1 MNNVDNT
8 SRVVINLDGA
18 FDDLDDDDITLPSM
32 PVQSV
37 PIIDEGD
44 VRVDDYANQ
53 DALNQQQT
61 QVNND
66 LSAPKISE
74 DIALG
79 TPIVSPEL
87 TTPTTTAAPNTAS
100 NASLN
105 ASSTDVQ
112 PKPATDQ
119 STIPKM
125 PLQAQLGDGTSSN
138 STNIDVTNTNNSSAI
153 TAGVQQQEVVLQS
166 SETSSQKIA
175 SAQKLQENDEKSQEV
190 EQQDKQKGSWFNRMK
205 SGLSKS
211 RKNLAEGMVS
221 ILIGGKEIDDE
232 LLEEVEDQLL
242 VADIGVN
249 ATNRIIKSLTEQTA
263 RGDLIYAHSLYKALQ
278 TELVEILTP
287 KVAPLVIDTTKKPF
301 VILVVGVNGVGKTT
315 TIGKLAK
322 RLQGEGKSVMLA
334 AGDTFRA
341 AATEQLQ
348 IWGER
353 NDIPVV
359 AQGHG
364 SDSASV
370 IFDAMQSAK
379 AKNIDVLIADTA
391 GRLQNKTHLMAELE
405 KVVRVMRKA
414 DPSAPHEGMI
424 VLDAGTGQ
432 NAINQVE
439 LFNNVVP
446 LTGITITKLDGTAKG
461 GVVFNIAETTDVPIR
476 YIGVGESIDDLRAFS
491 PKQFVA
497 ALFETDDKE

>member
-1 MNNVDNT
+1 MNNPNN
-8 SRVVINLDGA
+8 SNRVVINLDGGL
-18 FDDLDDDDITLPSM
+18 DDLDDDDITLPSL
-32 PVQSV
+32 PAQSV
-37 PIIDEGD
+37 PIIDEPED
-44 VRVDDYANQ
+44 TSLTDTAAELPLAPPIIESEKQSSAAN
-53 DALNQQQT
+53 T
-61 QVNND
+61 
-66 LSAPKISE
+66 IE
-74 DIALG
+74 G
-79 TPIVSPEL
+79 TVE
-87 TTPTTTAAPNTAS
+87 TTAKSATNTA
-100 NASLN
+100 AS
-105 ASSTDVQ
+105 
-112 PKPATDQ
+112 Q
-119 STIPKM
+119 SIPSIPTM
-125 PLQAQLGDGTSSN
+125 PLQDHLGDSASVTSK
-138 STNIDVTNTNNSSAI
+138 NNDSSAI
-153 TAGVQQQEVVLQS
+153 DKAKTELQQPTTAPEEAQQ
-166 SETSSQKIA
+166 SEQTE
-175 SAQKLQENDEKSQEV
+175 ENK
-190 EQQDKQKGSWFNRMK
+190 KKGSWFNRMK
-205 SGLSKS
+205 AGLSKS

-242 VADIGVN
+242 VADIGVS

-278 TELVEILTP
+278 TELVDILTP
-287 KVAPLVIDTTKKPF
+287 KVAPLIIDTSKKPF

-353 NDIPVV
+353 NHIPVV

-439 LFNNVVP
+439 LFNEVVP

>member
-1 MNNVDNT
+1 MNNPNN
-8 SRVVINLDGA
+8 SNRVVINLDGGL
-18 FDDLDDDDITLPSM
+18 DDLDDDDITLPSL
-32 PVQSV
+32 PAQTV
-37 PIIDEGD
+37 PI
-44 VRVDDYANQ
+44 VDASDSVASSNTEKS
-53 DALNQQQT
+53 DAEKSNT
-61 QVNND
+61 AD
-66 LSAPKISE
+66 M
-74 DIALG
+74 ALG
-79 TPIVSPEL
+79 TPIVEIEKQSSSENTL
-87 TTPTTTAAPNTAS
+87 EATANTNTNAISSQPTTT
-100 NASLN
+100 
-105 ASSTDVQ
+105 
-112 PKPATDQ
+112 
-119 STIPKM
+119 IPTM
-125 PLQAQLGDGTSSN
+125 PLQDHLGDRPSTTSATSD
-138 STNIDVTNTNNSSAI
+138 TSAI
-153 TAGVQQQEVVLQS
+153 NKAQTEIQQLSAAPEE
-166 SETSSQKIA
+166 SEQTE
-175 SAQKLQENDEKSQEV
+175 ENK
-190 EQQDKQKGSWFNRMK
+190 KKGSWFNRMK
-205 SGLSKS
+205 TGLSKS

-278 TELVEILTP
+278 TELVDILTP
-287 KVAPLVIDTTKKPF
+287 KVAPLVIDTSKKPF

-353 NDIPVV
+353 NNIPVV

-424 VLDAGTGQ
+424 VIDAGTGQ

-439 LFNNVVP
+439 LFNKVVP

-461 GVVFNIAETTDVPIR
+461 GVVFNIAETSDVPIR

>member
-1 MNNVDNT
+1 
-8 SRVVINLDGA
+8 
-18 FDDLDDDDITLPSM
+18 M
-32 PVQSV
+32 PAQSV
-37 PIIDEGD
+37 LIIDEHETEASD
-44 VRVDDYANQ
+44 QQKAPDNKEDNTTNKEVSSAN
-53 DALNQQQT
+53 AAE
-61 QVNND
+61 
-66 LSAPKISE
+66 S
-74 DIALG
+74 IALG
-79 TPIVSPEL
+79 SPIVSPEVKSE
-87 TTPTTTAAPNTAS
+87 TKNTPPSDGQLQHSSNSSSHSQPNTESAH
-100 NASLN
+100 A
-105 ASSTDVQ
+105 
-112 PKPATDQ
+112 
-119 STIPKM
+119 TIPIM
-125 PLQAQLGDGTSSN
+125 PLQAQLGDSPSVSSK
-138 STNIDVTNTNNSSAI
+138 SHAAEPSLAVEKEQAE
-153 TAGVQQQEVVLQS
+153 QQEV
-166 SETSSQKIA
+166 E
-175 SAQKLQENDEKSQEV
+175 DEVQGR
-190 EQQDKQKGSWFNRMK
+190 QKGSWFNRMK
-205 SGLSKS
+205 TGLTKS

-249 ATNRIIKSLTEQTA
+249 ATNRIIKSLTEQTT

-278 TELVEILTP
+278 TELVDILTP
-287 KVAPLVIDTTKKPF
+287 KVAPLIIDTTKKPF

-353 NDIPVV
+353 NDIPVI

-379 AKNIDVLIADTA
+379 AKNVDVLIADTA

-414 DPSAPHEGMI
+414 DPTAPHEGMI

-439 LFNNVVP
+439 LFNKVVP

-497 ALFETDDKE
+497 ALFETDDK

>member
-1 MNNVDNT
+1 MNNPNN
-8 SRVVINLDGA
+8 SNRVVINLDGGL
-18 FDDLDDDDITLPSM
+18 DDLDDDDITLPSL
-32 PVQSV
+32 PAQTVL
-37 PIIDEGD
+37 IIDEPED
-44 VRVDDYANQ
+44 TSHTDTA
-53 DALNQQQT
+53 A
-61 QVNND
+61 D
-66 LSAPKISE
+66 LPLA
-74 DIALG
+74 
-79 TPIVSPEL
+79 TPIVETEKQSLAESIVKG
-87 TTPTTTAAPNTAS
+87 TVESSASSTSNNDQTTAAPS
-100 NASLN
+100 
-105 ASSTDVQ
+105 
-112 PKPATDQ
+112 Q
-119 STIPKM
+119 STTEIPTM
-125 PLQAQLGDGTSSN
+125 PLQAHLGDSASVS
-138 STNIDVTNTNNSSAI
+138 STNSDTSAI
-153 TAGVQQQEVVLQS
+153 NKAQTESKAQSELQQPSAALEESQE
-166 SETSSQKIA
+166 T
-175 SAQKLQENDEKSQEV
+175 QENK
-190 EQQDKQKGSWFNRMK
+190 KKGSWFNRMK
-205 SGLSKS
+205 TGLSKS

-278 TELVEILTP
+278 TELVDILTP
-287 KVAPLVIDTTKKPF
+287 KVAPLIIDTSKKPF

-353 NDIPVV
+353 NNIPVV

-439 LFNNVVP
+439 LFNKVVP

>member
-1 MNNVDNT
+1 
-8 SRVVINLDGA
+8 
-18 FDDLDDDDITLPSM
+18 
-32 PVQSV
+32 
-37 PIIDEGD
+37 
-44 VRVDDYANQ
+44 
-53 DALNQQQT
+53 
-61 QVNND
+61 
-66 LSAPKISE
+66 
-74 DIALG
+74 
-79 TPIVSPEL
+79 
-87 TTPTTTAAPNTAS
+87 
-100 NASLN
+100 
-105 ASSTDVQ
+105 
-112 PKPATDQ
+112 
-119 STIPKM
+119 M
-125 PLQAQLGDGTSSN
+125 PLQEQLGDRPSVSPTSS
-138 STNIDVTNTNNSSAI
+138 STQNLNHHESVM
-153 TAGVQQQEVVLQS
+153 Q
-166 SETSSQKIA
+166 
-175 SAQKLQENDEKSQEV
+175 SQESQ
-190 EQQDKQKGSWFNRMK
+190 ETQKKGSWFNRMK
-205 SGLSKS
+205 TGLSKS

-242 VADIGVN
+242 VADIGVT

-278 TELVEILTP
+278 SELVDILTP
-287 KVAPLVIDTTKKPF
+287 KVAPLVIDTSKKPF

-322 RLQGEGKSVMLA
+322 RLQGEGRSVMLA

-353 NDIPVV
+353 NNIPVV

-439 LFNNVVP
+439 LFNKVVP

>member
-1 MNNVDNT
+1 MNNPNN
-8 SRVVINLDGA
+8 SNRVVINLDGDL
-18 FDDLDDDDITLPSM
+18 DDLDDDDITLPSLTA
-32 PVQSV
+32 QSV
-37 PIIDEGD
+37 PIIDETENIGAIHD
-44 VRVDDYANQ
+44 KHDKTVAIDKNRAEPQKSHTVHQ
-53 DALNQQQT
+53 DALNIDASD
-61 QVNND
+61 N
-66 LSAPKISE
+66 
-74 DIALG
+74 IALG
-79 TPIVSPEL
+79 MPIHVTEKQGSPDNVSE
-87 TTPTTTAAPNTAS
+87 
-100 NASLN
+100 N
-105 ASSTDVQ
+105 ASSAKDAMTKSNTLAA
-112 PKPATDQ
+112 PP
-119 STIPKM
+119 M
-125 PLQAQLGDGTSSN
+125 PLQEQLGDRPSVSPTSS
-138 STNIDVTNTNNSSAI
+138 STPSSTQNLNHHESAM
-153 TAGVQQQEVVLQS
+153 QSPEPQE
-166 SETSSQKIA
+166 TQK
-175 SAQKLQENDEKSQEV
+175 
-190 EQQDKQKGSWFNRMK
+190 KGSWFNRMK
-205 SGLSKS
+205 MGLSKS

-242 VADIGVN
+242 VADIGVT

-278 TELVEILTP
+278 SELVDILTP
-287 KVAPLVIDTTKKPF
+287 KVAPLVIDTSKKPF

-353 NDIPVV
+353 NNIPVV

-439 LFNNVVP
+439 LFNKVVP

>member
-1 MNNVDNT
+1 MNNPNN
-8 SRVVINLDGA
+8 SNRVVINLDGSL
-18 FDDLDDDDITLPSM
+18 DDLDDDDITLPSL
-32 PVQSV
+32 PAQSV
-37 PIIDEGD
+37 AIVDELESNLASETVVAD
-44 VRVDDYANQ
+44 NKSTVDRG
-53 DALNQQQT
+53 
-61 QVNND
+61 
-66 LSAPKISE
+66 LSSVETIGN
-74 DIALG
+74 IALG
-79 TPIVSPEL
+79 APLITPEL
-87 TTPTTTAAPNTAS
+87 DSKPEEVAISHHNVEDSPAP
-100 NASLN
+100 
-105 ASSTDVQ
+105 
-112 PKPATDQ
+112 PAVPQ
-119 STIPKM
+119 M
-125 PLQAQLGDGTSSN
+125 PLQAQLGD
-138 STNIDVTNTNNSSAI
+138 NSSAALA
-153 TAGVQQQEVVLQS
+153 TEAELQV
-166 SETSSQKIA
+166 
-175 SAQKLQENDEKSQEV
+175 DEPQGR
-190 EQQDKQKGSWFNRMK
+190 QKGSWFNRMK

-211 RKNLAEGMVS
+211 RKNLAGGMVN

-249 ATNRIIKSLTEQTA
+249 ATNRIIKNLTEQTN

-278 TELVEILTP
+278 TELVDILTP
-287 KVAPLVIDTTKKPF
+287 KVAPLVIDSSKQPF

-353 NDIPVV
+353 NNIPVV

-391 GRLQNKTHLMAELE
+391 GRLQNKTYLMNELE

-439 LFNNVVP
+439 LFNKVVP

-476 YIGVGESIDDLRAFS
+476 YSGVGESIDELRAFS

-497 ALFETDDKE
+497 ALFETDEA

>member
-1 MNNVDNT
+1 MNNPNN
-8 SRVVINLDGA
+8 SNRVIINLDGGL
-18 FDDLDDDDITLPSM
+18 DDLDDDDITLPSLSA
-32 PVQSV
+32 QSV
-37 PIIDEGD
+37 PIIDE
-44 VRVDDYANQ
+44 
-53 DALNQQQT
+53 
-61 QVNND
+61 
-66 LSAPKISE
+66 SE
-74 DIALG
+74 D
-79 TPIVSPEL
+79 TSL
-87 TTPTTTAAPNTAS
+87 TDAADLPLVTPTIETEKQSPAANTLESTVKNSSESTAS
-100 NASLN
+100 TAKPNA
-105 ASSTDVQ
+105 ASSSFT
-112 PKPATDQ
+112 T
-119 STIPKM
+119 TIPTM
-125 PLQAQLGDGTSSN
+125 PLQAHLGDSASVSFTTRETKA
-138 STNIDVTNTNNSSAI
+138 STNTQIESPQLEESPA
-153 TAGVQQQEVVLQS
+153 
-166 SETSSQKIA
+166 SEQTEDNK
-175 SAQKLQENDEKSQEV
+175 K
-190 EQQDKQKGSWFNRMK
+190 KGSWFNRMK
-205 SGLSKS
+205 TGLSKS

-278 TELVEILTP
+278 TELVDILTP
-287 KVAPLVIDTTKKPF
+287 KVAPLVIDSSKKPF

-353 NDIPVV
+353 NHIPVV

-439 LFNNVVP
+439 LFNEVVP

>member
-1 MNNVDNT
+1 MNNPNN
-8 SRVVINLDGA
+8 SNRVVINLDGGL
-18 FDDLDDDDITLPSM
+18 DDLDDDDITLPSL
-32 PVQSV
+32 PAQTV
-37 PIIDEGD
+37 PI
-44 VRVDDYANQ
+44 VDASDSVASSNTEKS
-53 DALNQQQT
+53 DAEKSNT
-61 QVNND
+61 AD
-66 LSAPKISE
+66 M
-74 DIALG
+74 ALG
-79 TPIVSPEL
+79 TPIVEIEKQSPSENTL
-87 TTPTTTAAPNTAS
+87 EATANTNKAAVPSQPTTN
-100 NASLN
+100 
-105 ASSTDVQ
+105 
-112 PKPATDQ
+112 
-119 STIPKM
+119 IPTM
-125 PLQAQLGDGTSSN
+125 PLQDHLGDRPSATSATSD
-138 STNIDVTNTNNSSAI
+138 TSAI
-153 TAGVQQQEVVLQS
+153 NKAQTEIQQL
-166 SETSSQKIA
+166 
-175 SAQKLQENDEKSQEV
+175 SAAPEESQES
-190 EQQDKQKGSWFNRMK
+190 KQTEENKKKGSWFNRMK
-205 SGLSKS
+205 TGLSKS

-278 TELVEILTP
+278 TELVDILTL
-287 KVAPLVIDTTKKPF
+287 KVAPLVIDTSKKPF

-353 NDIPVV
+353 NNIPVV

-439 LFNNVVP
+439 LFNKVVP

-461 GVVFNIAETTDVPIR
+461 GVVFNIAETSDVPIR

>member
-1 MNNVDNT
+1 MNNPNNNN
-8 SRVVINLDGA
+8 RVVINLDDSLG
-18 FDDLDDDDITLPSM
+18 DLDDDDITLPSM
-32 PVQSV
+32 PTQSV
-37 PIIDEGD
+37 PI
-44 VRVDDYANQ
+44 VDAADSQSETENSETKIPSDKSAQEKQQ
-53 DALNQQQT
+53 DSHALNT
-61 QVNND
+61 EVS
-66 LSAPKISE
+66 SADAAE
-74 DIALG
+74 NIALG
-79 TPIVSPEL
+79 APIVSPEVKSE
-87 TTPTTTAAPNTAS
+87 TESTPPSGSPSQSQS
-100 NASLN
+100 NN
-105 ASSTDVQ
+105 SSQNQ
-112 PKPATDQ
+112 PKNETLQPA
-119 STIPKM
+119 IPIM
-125 PLQAQLGDGTSSN
+125 PLQEQLGDNG
-138 STNIDVTNTNNSSAI
+138 STHPKSSSAEPSKSKP
-153 TAGVQQQEVVLQS
+153 AKVEPEQPDEPQDAHQDNQE
-166 SETSSQKIA
+166 SEPQGR
-175 SAQKLQENDEKSQEV
+175 
-190 EQQDKQKGSWFNRMK
+190 QKGSWFNRMK
-205 SGLSKS
+205 TGLSKS

-249 ATNRIIKSLTEQTA
+249 ATNRIIKSLTEQTT

-278 TELVEILTP
+278 TELVDILTP
-287 KVAPLVIDTTKKPF
+287 KVEPLIIDTSKKPF

-348 IWGER
+348 IWGDR
-353 NDIPVV
+353 NDIPVI

-379 AKNIDVLIADTA
+379 AKNVDVLIADTA

-439 LFNNVVP
+439 LFNKVVP

-497 ALFETDDKE
+497 ALFEPDEKE

>member
-1 MNNVDNT
+1 MNNPNN
-8 SRVVINLDGA
+8 SNRVVINLDGA
-18 FDDLDDDDITLPSM
+18 LDDLDDDDITLPSL
-32 PVQSV
+32 PAQSV
-37 PIIDEGD
+37 PIIDEPKETLAPQAAIEENSTSD
-44 VRVDDYANQ
+44 Q
-53 DALNQQQT
+53 NQQAT
-61 QVNND
+61 PTINKQVSSSDAAEN
-66 LSAPKISE
+66 
-74 DIALG
+74 IALG
-79 TPIVSPEL
+79 APIIMTEKRSMTESTSESFSNTNNIDNITPSISA
-87 TTPTTTAAPNTAS
+87 TKIPT
-100 NASLN
+100 
-105 ASSTDVQ
+105 
-112 PKPATDQ
+112 
-119 STIPKM
+119 M
-125 PLQAQLGDGTSSN
+125 PLQEQLGEHTSVTANNAASSN
-138 STNIDVTNTNNSSAI
+138 VLSDTQQT
-153 TAGVQQQEVVLQS
+153 TAV
-166 SETSSQKIA
+166 
-175 SAQKLQENDEKSQEV
+175 AQKDEDQEDSK
-190 EQQDKQKGSWFNRMK
+190 KGSWFNRMK

-278 TELVEILTP
+278 TELVDILTP
-287 KVAPLVIDTTKKPF
+287 KVAPLIIDTSKKPF

-353 NDIPVV
+353 NNIPVV

-439 LFNNVVP
+439 LFNKVVP

-497 ALFETDDKE
+497 ALFETDDK

>member
-1 MNNVDNT
+1 MNNPNN
-8 SRVVINLDGA
+8 SNRVVINLDGGL
-18 FDDLDDDDITLPSM
+18 DDLDDDDITLPSL
-32 PVQSV
+32 PAQSV
-37 PIIDEGD
+37 PIIEE
-44 VRVDDYANQ
+44 
-53 DALNQQQT
+53 
-61 QVNND
+61 
-66 LSAPKISE
+66 SE
-74 DIALG
+74 DTPLTDTAADLPLA
-79 TPIVSPEL
+79 TPIIETEKQSPAANTIEG
-87 TTPTTTAAPNTAS
+87 TVETTAKSAANTNTA
-100 NASLN
+100 AS
-105 ASSTDVQ
+105 
-112 PKPATDQ
+112 Q
-119 STIPKM
+119 STTSIPTM
-125 PLQAQLGDGTSSN
+125 PLQDHLGDSASVTSK
-138 STNIDVTNTNNSSAI
+138 NNDSSAI
-153 TAGVQQQEVVLQS
+153 DKAKTELQQPTTAPEESQQ
-166 SETSSQKIA
+166 SEQTE
-175 SAQKLQENDEKSQEV
+175 ENK
-190 EQQDKQKGSWFNRMK
+190 KKGSWFNRMK
-205 SGLSKS
+205 TGLSKS

-278 TELVEILTP
+278 TELVDILTP
-287 KVAPLVIDTTKKPF
+287 KVAPLVIDTSKKPF

-353 NDIPVV
+353 NHIPVV

-439 LFNNVVP
+439 LFNEVVP

>member
-1 MNNVDNT
+1 MNNPNN
-8 SRVVINLDGA
+8 SNRVVINLDGA
-18 FDDLDDDDITLPSM
+18 LDDLDDDDITLPSL
-32 PVQSV
+32 PAQSV
-37 PIIDEGD
+37 PIVDEPKEAVAPQAAIEESSASD
-44 VRVDDYANQ
+44 Q
-53 DALNQQQT
+53 NQQAT
-61 QVNND
+61 PTINKQVSSSDAAEN
-66 LSAPKISE
+66 
-74 DIALG
+74 IALG
-79 TPIVSPEL
+79 APIIMTEKRSTTESTSESFSNTNNIDNITPSISAAKI
-87 TTPTTTAAPNTAS
+87 PT
-100 NASLN
+100 
-105 ASSTDVQ
+105 
-112 PKPATDQ
+112 
-119 STIPKM
+119 M
-125 PLQAQLGDGTSSN
+125 PLQEQLGEHTSVTANNAASSN
-138 STNIDVTNTNNSSAI
+138 
-153 TAGVQQQEVVLQS
+153 VL
-166 SETSSQKIA
+166 SETQQTTA
-175 SAQKLQENDEKSQEV
+175 VAQKDEDQEDSK
-190 EQQDKQKGSWFNRMK
+190 KGSWFNRMK

-211 RKNLAEGMVS
+211 RKNLAEGMVN

-278 TELVEILTP
+278 TELVDILTP
-287 KVAPLVIDTTKKPF
+287 KVAPLIIDTSKKPF

-353 NDIPVV
+353 NNIPVV

-439 LFNNVVP
+439 LFNKVVP

-497 ALFETDDKE
+497 ALFETDAKE

>member
-1 MNNVDNT
+1 MNNPNN
-8 SRVVINLDGA
+8 SNRVVINLDGGL
-18 FDDLDDDDITLPSM
+18 DDLDDDDITLPSL
-32 PVQSV
+32 PAQSV
-37 PIIDEGD
+37 PIIEE
-44 VRVDDYANQ
+44 
-53 DALNQQQT
+53 
-61 QVNND
+61 
-66 LSAPKISE
+66 PE
-74 DIALG
+74 DTSLTDTAAEIPLA
-79 TPIVSPEL
+79 TPIIETEKQSPAANAIEGTVETKAKS
-87 TTPTTTAAPNTAS
+87 TTNTAAS
-100 NASLN
+100 
-105 ASSTDVQ
+105 
-112 PKPATDQ
+112 Q
-119 STIPKM
+119 SITTIPTM
-125 PLQAQLGDGTSSN
+125 PLQDHLGDSASVTSK
-138 STNIDVTNTNNSSAI
+138 NNDSSAI
-153 TAGVQQQEVVLQS
+153 DKAKTELQQPTTAPEESQQ
-166 SETSSQKIA
+166 SEQTE
-175 SAQKLQENDEKSQEV
+175 ENK
-190 EQQDKQKGSWFNRMK
+190 KKGSWFNRMK
-205 SGLSKS
+205 TGLSKS

-278 TELVEILTP
+278 TELVDILTP
-287 KVAPLVIDTTKKPF
+287 KVAPLVIDTSKKPF
-301 VILVVGVNGVGKTT
+301 VILGVGVNGVGKTT

-353 NDIPVV
+353 NHIPVV

-439 LFNNVVP
+439 LFNEVVP